1 MLVTLEGQKDKECQA
16 DSKEKW
22 YCHLRVKKLI
32 NVRNWE
38 HKPAELQVEPV
49 STWMIILIQSCS
61 NLHTQKPRRLR
72 LKQNN
77 EYLIYQRVFILLAL
91 LTHSNLRLII
101 VIEWSTIWPKIKCI
115 ISKSNKCTAWVWFEI
130 TSMIWDQNLMAQSL
144 ITSLFHHKIQ
154 WLRYW
159 IS

>member
-1 MLVTLEGQKDKECQA
+1 MLVTLEGHTDKECQS

-22 YCHLRVKKLI
+22 YCHLGVKNLI

-38 HKPAELQVEPV
+38 DKPAELQVEPV

-91 LTHSNLRLII
+91 LTLSNLRLII
-101 VIEWSTIWPKIKCI
+101 VIEWSTIWPK
-115 ISKSNKCTAWVWFEI
+115 
-130 TSMIWDQNLMAQSL
+130 MICV
-144 ITSLFHHKIQ
+144 I
-154 WLRYW
+154 
-159 IS
+159 